1 MDILAKALWLL
12 LGSAIQLLG
21 FGRWM
26 TPLAA
31 WLAPVFLLHF
41 AHGLTPAI
49 AMLWIWLSLAVAMGV
64 SLRGI
69 VPIPGIAYL
78 VLPITTGLLGALP
91 FLFNGLVA
99 PQVPDFWATLV
110 FPVALTAIEFLE
122 ARLNPYGTWGATG
135 YTQHGVLPLMQLA
148 SVTGVWGIGFL
159 VAWFAAVVNWAWDL
173 QFAWD
178 AIRYGVLIFA
188 GVAGA
193 IFLLGGLRIA
203 LAPERKT
210 VRIAGVGWPKGIL
223 EREEFMPAVLPGLAT
238 EQGEKLRQSFARLH
252 DSFFLRS
259 EREARAGARVI
270 VWPEANLMVFEEDES
285 VVLERARGF
294 AREHGV
300 HLVMGMATVRPGER
314 YTFRNHA
321 VLITATG
328 EILFDYTKFT
338 SVPGFEK
345 KFSVPGDRAMPIV
358 DTEFGRVVSPI
369 CFDMD
374 FDGVVGQVGRG
385 RADLML
391 VPASDWK
398 DIIPIHQQMA
408 EFRAIENGAAL
419 FRITRWGA
427 SGAID
432 PYGRTLASMDDFST
446 EDAVMVANVPTRAG
460 VGTVFSRVG
469 NLFGWACVAGLAAQ
483 IGLLVFRA
491 MQ

>member
-1 MDILAKALWLL
+1 MDILAKFLWLV
-12 LGSAIQLLG
+12 LGTALQLLG

-41 AHGLTPAI
+41 AHGLPPVA
-49 AMLWIWLSLAVAMGV
+49 AMLWIWLALAVAMGI

-78 VLPITTGLLGALP
+78 VLPVTTGLLGSLP
-91 FLFNGLVA
+91 FLIDGLVA
-99 PQVPDFWATLV
+99 PSVPGFWATLV

-122 ARLNPYGTWGATG
+122 ARVNPYGSWGATG

-159 VAWFAAVVNWAWDL
+159 VAWFAAVVNWAWDQ
-173 QFAWD
+173 QFAWET
-178 AIRYGVLIFA
+178 IRYGVLAFA
-188 GVAGA
+188 GVASA
-193 IFLLGGLRIA
+193 IFLSGGLRIA
-203 LAPERKT
+203 LAPARKT
-210 VRIAGVGWPKGIL
+210 VRIAGIGWPKGIL
-223 EREEFMPAVLPGLAT
+223 EREEFMPAVLPGLTT
-238 EQGEKLRQSFARLH
+238 ERRENLRQTFARLH

-259 EREARAGARVI
+259 EREARAGARII
-270 VWPEANLMVFEEDES
+270 VWPEANLMIFEEDEPAL
-285 VVLERARGF
+285 LERARAF
-294 AREHGV
+294 ARESEV
-300 HLVMGMATVRPGER
+300 YLVMGMATLRPGER

-321 VLITATG
+321 VFITAAG
-328 EILFDYTKFT
+328 ETRFDYTKFT

-345 KFSVPGDRAMPIV
+345 RFSVPGDRAMPVV
-358 DTEFGRVVSPI
+358 DTEYGRIASPI

-374 FDGVVGQVGRG
+374 FDGIVRQAGRG

-408 EFRAIENGAAL
+408 EFRAIENGSAL

-427 SGAID
+427 SGAVD
-432 PYGRTLASMDDFST
+432 AYGRRLASMDDFST
-446 EDAVMVANVPTRAG
+446 QDAVLVAHVPVAAG
-460 VGTVFSRVG
+460 VRTPYGRMG
-469 NLFGWACVAGLAAQ
+469 NAFGWACVAGLAAG
-483 IGLLVFRA
+483 IVTFLL
-491 MQ
+491 